1 MVSVKPA
8 KLIWLASVIAMLA
21 TMLPSEALCMTTF
34 PAPAFT
40 LSLKVRTRLAP
51 TATLVELSAG
61 FVMDKV
67 GGVVSG
73 ELSQPSTSIRLISV
87 GVNAFT
93 TPGLLNAKT
102 ESLPALA
109 AQSPKSPLGFV
120 LELSRFL
127 VPLSTE
133 KYPVCVPEKVRTPGA
148 EKWNRFIAS

>member
-1 MVSVKPA
+1 
-8 KLIWLASVIAMLA
+8 
-21 TMLPSEALCMTTF
+21 MTTF
-34 PAPAFT
+34 PEPAFT
-40 LSLKVRTRLAP
+40 FSLKVRTRLAL
-51 TATLVELSAG
+51 TATLVELAAG

-73 ELSQPSTSIRLISV
+73 ELSQPSTSISLISV

-93 TPGLLNAKT
+93 TPELLNARAA
-102 ESLPALA
+102 SLPALA

-120 LELSRFL
+120 FQLSRFV

-148 EKWNRFIAS
+148 EKWNRSIAS